1 MKHHTVKGGRR
12 AACLVGVLL
21 MALFAAQWVSGEDG
35 VADKEDKGYD
45 APEEKSRKEGRISP
59 VASPENDQEA
69 SELNVERFKRL
80 EARKFS
86 AQAGDIFR
94 RQSWLPPPSLE
105 TKVGPPSAPPL
116 PFKYLGRI
124 TDGDG
129 IRVFLSMAERN
140 YIVGLGDEIDGRYRV
155 EGISDNS
162 ITLTYLPLHAKQML
176 SVGDGG

>member
-1 MKHHTVKGGRR
+1 MKHQAAKEGRR
-12 AACLVGVLL
+12 AASLAGVLL

-35 VADKEDKGYD
+35 VTDKEDKEYA
-45 APEEKSRKEGRISP
+45 APEEKSGKEGGISP
-59 VASPENDQEA
+59 VARPENNQEA
-69 SELNVERFKRL
+69 SELNVERFRRL

-94 RQSWLPPPSLE
+94 PQSWLPPPSLE
-105 TKVGPPSAPPL
+105 TKAAPPSAPPL

-155 EGISDNS
+155 EEISDHS

-176 SVGDGG
+176 SAGAGG